1 MNGDF
6 RSLVWV
12 NDKQGHEYVCIASD
26 RADNKKDLDALSDNE
41 RASCINTNDFIGT
54 DRW

>member
-1 MNGDF
+1 MNADF
-6 RSLVWV
+6 GSLVWV
-12 NDKQGHEYVCIASD
+12 NDKQGQEYVCIASD
-26 RADNKKDLDALSDNE
+26 KAVNRKELDSLSDSE

>member
-6 RSLVWV
+6 SSLVWV
-12 NDKQGHEYVCIASD
+12 NDKEGHEYVCIAEGNGEGK
-26 RADNKKDLDALSDNE
+26 RDLNALNAVE
-41 RASCINTNDFIGT
+41 KASCIDTNNFIGT